1 MKKKAF
7 TLIELIIV
15 MGIISLIM
23 SIMTIRFDLVK
34 RVKEKNE
41 INTILADINYC
52 KEKARVTGFE
62 YKFSIYGKR
71 SYKIT
76 RAYLSSDS
84 EISREKKNVDLEVI
98 NFYGYNNSFNEKN
111 PKEIKFVPSG
121 SVSNA
126 QSITILGLYNTYK
139 LSVGVSGAN
148 TQIIKKE

>member
-7 TLIELIIV
+7 TLLELIVV

-23 SIMTIRFDLVK
+23 SIMAIRFNLVK

-41 INTILADINYC
+41 VNTILADINYC
-52 KEKARVTGFE
+52 KEKARVTGYK
-62 YKFSIYGKR
+62 YKFFIYGER

-76 RAYLSSDS
+76 RANFNSDKQDS
-84 EISREKKNVDLEVI
+84 VDKKSVDLEVI
-98 NFYGYNNSFNEKN
+98 SFSGFKTNFNKKN
-111 PKEIKFVPSG
+111 PKEIIFVPSG

-126 QSITILGLYNTYK
+126 QSIKIIGIDSEYI

-148 TQIIKKE
+148 TQIIKTE